1 MEKEMFTSEKYMTK
15 GIHSEL
21 KQELQILLWGFI
33 ENMEIEKDYLQVFK
47 MRSIDHNSV
56 RIIHKQEIPS
66 YEKEYIISAVQETA
80 DMNIFVID
88 SGEYCT
94 MMFAHEY

>member
-15 GIHSEL
+15 GIHNEL
-21 KQELQILLWGFI
+21 EHDLQLLIWELI

-47 MRSIDHNSV
+47 MRSIDQNSV
-56 RIIHKQEIPS
+56 RIIHKQEIPN
-66 YEKEYIISAVQETA
+66 YEKEHIISELRETA

-94 MMFAHEY
+94 MMLAHEY

>member
-15 GIHSEL
+15 GIDSDL
-21 KQELQILLWGFI
+21 AQNLQILIWGLI

-47 MRSIDHNSV
+47 MRSIDENSV
-56 RIIHKQEIPS
+56 KIIHKQEIPT
-66 YEKEYIISAVQETA
+66 YEKEHIISELKETA

-94 MMFAHEY
+94 MMLAHEY

>member
-1 MEKEMFTSEKYMTK
+1 MGKGLFTSEKYMTK
-15 GIHSEL
+15 GIHNEL
-21 KQELQILLWGFI
+21 EQDLQILLWELI
-33 ENMEIEKDYLQVFK
+33 ENMDIEKDYLQVFK
-47 MRSIDHNSV
+47 MRSIDQNSV

-66 YEKEYIISAVQETA
+66 YEKEYIISELKETA

>member
-15 GIHSEL
+15 GIHNEL
-21 KQELQILLWGFI
+21 EHDLQLLIWGFI

-47 MRSIDHNSV
+47 MRSIDQNSV
-56 RIIHKQEIPS
+56 RIIHKQEIPT
-66 YEKEYIISAVQETA
+66 YEKEYIISELRETS

-94 MMFAHEY
+94 MMLAHEY